1 MQVTNVSQAFQLLC
15 EVVRDSYSSGR
26 ICLGAPLKLEL
37 QRRTHRA
44 FNEQILGF
52 QRFGDFLRAAQG
64 QGLIQLLRTPGG
76 DLEVRLANDS
86 RSSLNGPVLLSVP
99 ASVAPAPTQIAPTP
113 QPNTTAIPEAFRPQ
127 PVDSYPPGSNS
138 PQVRVRQDLWDAF
151 NSYFGNWAYDRRTDA
166 AHKAPPNLFGPAAN
180 NPDLVEIPAGR
191 ERTLGW
197 MRSFAAMQDDE
208 TKSRLLALL
217 DGDSAVHIFMKTVAI
232 DWKLRRAWRR
242 YHIQQV
248 LAAIDAWAT
257 ANNLHPQRVVAPYIG
272 RARTEGWF
280 GRAPIQ
286 SYVPRMPQNQVVPLA
301 PTIPP
306 SPAAAAPAPAA
317 LLSIQGG
324 LSSRL
329 ETLVDQLIDEL
340 LRLRGALGVISA
352 KQ

>member
-1 MQVTNVSQAFQLLC
+1 MPVQVTNVSQAFQLLC
-15 EVVRDSYSSGR
+15 DVVRDSYSSGR
-26 ICLGAPLKLEL
+26 VCLGAPLKLEL

-44 FNEQILGF
+44 FNEQVLGF
-52 QRFGDFLRAAQG
+52 QRFGDFLRAAQV
-64 QGLIQLLRTPGG
+64 QGLVQLLRTPGG

-86 RSSLNGPVLLSVP
+86 RSSPSGPVPLSIP
-99 ASVAPAPTQIAPTP
+99 ASVAATQTAPMP
-113 QPNTTAIPEAFRPQ
+113 QPTSTTIPDSFRTQ
-127 PVDSYPPGSNS
+127 PMDAYSTSNS
-138 PQVRVRQDLWDAF
+138 QQVRVRQDLWDAF

-217 DGDSAVHIFMKTVAI
+217 DGDSAVHIFMKTVAM

-257 ANNLHPQRVVAPYIG
+257 ANNLHPQRLVTPYIG
-272 RARTEGWF
+272 RTRTEGWF
-280 GRAPIQ
+280 GRAPVQ

-306 SPAAAAPAPAA
+306 SPAAVPAAP
-317 LLSIQGG
+317 LSVQGG
-324 LSSRL
+324 LSPRL
-329 ETLVDQLIDEL
+329 ETLIDQLIDEL

>member
-1 MQVTNVSQAFQLLC
+1 MPVQVTNVSQAFQLLC

-44 FNEQILGF
+44 FNEQVLGF

-86 RSSLNGPVLLSVP
+86 RNSPNGPVLLSIP
-99 ASVAPAPTQIAPTP
+99 ASVAPAQTASTLQPTSTATPDNFRTQPT
-113 QPNTTAIPEAFRPQ
+113 
-127 PVDSYPPGSNS
+127 DSYLPGNS
-138 PQVRVRQDLWDAF
+138 PQVRIRQDLWDAF
-151 NSYFGNWAYDRRTDA
+151 NSSFGNWAYDRRTDA
-166 AHKAPPNLFGPAAN
+166 AHKAPPNLFGPAAT

-191 ERTLGW
+191 ERTVGW
-197 MRSFAAMQDDE
+197 MRSFAAMQDDQ
-208 TKSRLLALL
+208 TKTRLLGVL
-217 DGDSAVHIFMKTVAI
+217 DGDSAQYNFMKTVGM

-248 LAAIDAWAT
+248 LAAIEAWAT
-257 ANNLHPQRVVAPYIG
+257 ANNLHPQRVATPYIG
-272 RARTEGWF
+272 RTRVEGWF
-280 GRAPIQ
+280 GRAPNQ
-286 SYVPRMPQNQVVPLA
+286 SYVPRMPQNQVMPPA
-301 PTIPP
+301 PTIPQ
-306 SPAAAAPAPAA
+306 SPAAVPAAP
-317 LLSIQGG
+317 LSLQGG

-329 ETLVDQLIDEL
+329 ETLIDQLIDEL
-340 LRLRGALGVISA
+340 LRLRGALCVISA